1 MQTVEASLAAIIAS
15 SLPLFVAGM
24 GWVFLGQRLPPVAVA
39 GLLGGFAGVGNRNSR
54 APLLLER
61 IAFRRLI
68 VIVDG
73 VQ

>member
-1 MQTVEASLAAIIAS
+1 LNYNKQHRGNHAAYKAY
-15 SLPLFVAGM
+15 FAGM
-24 GWVFLGQRLPPVAVA
+24 NSSMQQKVALTTAHFPVR
-39 GLLGGFAGVGNRNSR
+39 GNRNSR